1 MVVTCKYC
9 GSSVTLG
16 AEGWKSISRHTMLT
30 IKVSDR
36 RKVELTIHNEINRG
50 LFRVRIHERSI
61 LEEMNLTYV
70 PFWIISVSARTK
82 VIASDTTAEIGSA
95 AATAALFGA
104 MASGGKRRGGL
115 VEGALIGSMMSK
127 GSGGIRKSYQFSENH
142 NYPVVALKA
151 LIEFQPHDFEF
162 DLEDRFLLDS
172 REEPKG
178 IENLNGDI
186 SEQDAKYMARTLVD
200 QLQSQKAHDKYHM
213 IQQIETEV
221 DIGDAELL
229 HVPVWAAKYR
239 FKGKK
244 IVIVIDGNSG
254 GLIHSVGL
262 D

>member
-1 MVVTCKYC
+1 
-9 GSSVTLG
+9 
-16 AEGWKSISRHTMLT
+16 
-30 IKVSDR
+30 
-36 RKVELTIHNEINRG
+36 
-50 LFRVRIHERSI
+50 
-61 LEEMNLTYV
+61 
-70 PFWIISVSARTK
+70 
-82 VIASDTTAEIGSA
+82 
-95 AATAALFGA
+95 
-104 MASGGKRRGGL
+104 
-115 VEGALIGSMMSK
+115 MSK
-127 GSGGIRKSYQFSENH
+127 GSGGIRKRYQFSENH

-162 DLEDRFLLDS
+162 DLEDRFLFDS
-172 REEPKG
+172 SEVPKG
-178 IENLNGDI
+178 IEILNGDI